1 MPELPPSTRRAKF
14 IRTAPRMGFPIVK
27 TFGKGDHYM
36 MFSPDRRDK
45 ITVPK
50 SFETHKV
57 RQSLAKFIQKYGD
70 LQKFLKDL

>member
-14 IRTAPRMGFPIVK
+14 IRTAGRMGFHINK

-36 MFSPDRRDK
+36 MFSPDKKDK

-70 LQKFLKDL
+70 LNKFLKDL